1 MQRTREF
8 VSGMMQTDF
17 QVAVM
22 RAHLPGFRYEKHAR
36 VRVLTKPRPAGSER
50 FRTGWSRN
58 AHPAR
63 RGFEST
69 ILAESIKTL

>member
-1 MQRTREF
+1 LHILLKNLFRL
-8 VSGMMQTDF
+8 S
-17 QVAVM
+17 AAKC
-22 RAHLPGFRYEKHAR
+22 AHILPGFSYEKHAP

-58 AHPAR
+58 AYPAR